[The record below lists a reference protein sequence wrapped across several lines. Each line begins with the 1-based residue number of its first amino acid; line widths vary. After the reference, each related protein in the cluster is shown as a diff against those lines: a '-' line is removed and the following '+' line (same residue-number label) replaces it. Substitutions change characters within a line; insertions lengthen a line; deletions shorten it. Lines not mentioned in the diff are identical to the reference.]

1 MKKLFIVFL
10 ISLISIFGYGQINM
24 SNTPITTCSGTYYD
38 ENGTA
43 NYDKDNFTQTFTPS
57 TAGQSLRFV
66 FTTWSIADINDILT
80 IYDGPST
87 ASPVIGTYTLGTA
100 PGTITAT
107 NVTGQLT
114 LKWVADNSG
123 YSSGWIAT
131 ISCVAPPSVPGN
143 ECSTATLLTVG
154 TSCSYSTYTLTGA
167 TNSTTTPLPTCASY
181 STACEDVWFK
191 AVVPACGR
199 LIIDTQTGAV
209 TDGGMAIY
217 SGTCGALTL
226 IECDDDDSP
235 NGMMP
240 MIDNATLTP
249 GSTIYIRVW
258 EYGGDVIGNFGICV
272 YDPMPPCFGTPA
284 TPTLSASVNPVNC
297 TTMSSIITTTGLS
310 TGCGITYQ
318 WQSSTNGT
326 TWTNMTGQTG
336 TSVTVSPIGDTYY
349 RIVTTCANGGAS
361 SNSSSLLINSNIV
374 PPVNDEP
381 CNATVLTVGTACT
394 FIQSNNG
401 CATASEIL
409 QPTIPAPGC
418 SSYSGGDIWFKVTVP
433 ASGRLI
439 VDMDDVAVTDCG
451 MAWYTSTTS
460 NCNNLNTL
468 VECDDD
474 DSQNGMMPMICRT
487 GALCTVPGN
496 CAQNA
501 TLTPG
506 STVWIRVWEYGND
519 VFGNLEICAYDPGDG
534 GATSTCANATTVS
547 ALPYFNSATT
557 CCKGNEYDITDG
569 CLSSYQDGEDYL
581 YKYTPSSNVI
591 VDISLSG
598 TASYTGIFV
607 TDKCPDN
614 ASANCVGSATSSSG
628 NPSLCGV
635 SLTAGTTYYIMIDT
649 DPTPNCTPFSI
660 NIRESLSPS
669 CGLNYTISD
678 ISYSWT
684 NMTSSTEI
692 TLPIDDRYSEYIP
705 IGFTFCYDG
714 IGYTQLLVSSNA
726 YVIFDAVSCA
736 YNQAT
741 SNATPGGSSD
751 WSIAATVP
759 NSADGPRNCIM
770 FPWMDTDPNDGGTIS
785 YKVIGTAPNRILVI
799 AYEGVA
805 YFDETDCPTQL
816 LTSQVKLFET
826 TNNIEIHIK
835 NRDLCTNWNS
845 GSGIV
850 GLHNYNGTIAK
861 VPTGYNY
868 GTNWTAVNKAWRF
881 TCKCVGCTNPL
892 PVELINF
899 SGERVNDIEITLNW
913 TTASE
918 TNNDRFEVQRK
929 NGNTFETIGIVPGSG
944 NSNSV
949 IDYEYTDN
957 EALKDVQ
964 YYRLKQVDT
973 DGRFDYSDILMIEKY
988 LGYENLHVYPNPATD
1003 EIIIELNYI
1012 GTIMRIKLV
1021 STSGTETVI
1030 GFDRQCDGY
1039 SKFAI
1044 PVNNIENGVY
1054 LIKFETTTETF
1065 YYKDKII
1072 LR

>member
-1 MKKLFIVFL
+1 MKKLFSVFL
-10 ISLISIFGYGQINM
+10 LSLISVFGLAQTYNM
-24 SNTPITTCSGTYYD
+24 SNTDQTTCSGTFYD
-38 ENGTA
+38 PGGTA
-43 NYDKDNFTQTFTPS
+43 NYANSENFEMTFTPS
-57 TAGQSLRFV
+57 TAGQMLQFV
-66 FTTWSIADINDILT
+66 FTTFTTESTTFDFLK
-80 IYDGPST
+80 IYDGPTT
-87 ASPVIGTYTLGTA
+87 ASPLLGTWGGTTG
-100 PGTITAT
+100 PGTVTAT
-107 NVTGQLT
+107 NATGQLT
-114 LKWVADNSG
+114 FVWQSDGSLTYAGWV
-123 YSSGWIAT
+123 AT

-217 SGTCGALTL
+217 SGTCGSLTL

-240 MIDNATLTP
+240 FIDNSTLTP

-272 YDPMPPCFGTPA
+272 YDPMPPCSGTPA

-439 VDMDDVAVTDCG
+439 VDMDDVAVSDCG

-487 GALCTVPGN
+487 GTLCTVPGN

-506 STVWIRVWEYGND
+506 TTVWIRVWEYGND

-534 GATSTCANATTVS
+534 GATSTCTNATTVS

-635 SLTAGTTYYIMIDT
+635 SLTAGTTYYVMIDT

-678 ISYSWT
+678 IAYSWT

-770 FPWMDTDPNDGGTIS
+770 FPW
-785 YKVIGTAPNRILVI
+785 
-799 AYEGVA
+799 
-805 YFDETDCPTQL
+805 
-816 LTSQVKLFET
+816 
-826 TNNIEIHIK
+826 K

-881 TCKCVGCTNPL
+881 TCNCVGCTNPL

-899 SGERVNDIEITLNW
+899 SGERVNDIEIALSW

-918 TNNDRFEVQRK
+918 TNNNYFEVQRLVD
-929 NGNTFETIGIVPGSG
+929 GEFQTIGIVDGSG
-944 NSNSV
+944 NSNEE
-949 IDYEYTDN
+949 ICYEYVDYN
-957 EALKDVQ
+957 VNSNVQ
-964 YYRLKQVDT
+964 YYRLKQVDF
-973 DGRFDYSDILMIEKY
+973 DGAFEYSNVIRVNEVLNTK
-988 LGYENLHVYPNPATD
+988 ENITIYPNPVKD
-1003 EIIIELNYI
+1003 ELNI
-1012 GTIMRIKLV
+1012 TLDFKGVILKLILIDI
-1021 STSGTETVI
+1021 SGKESLV
-1030 GFDRQCDGY
+1030 GFDLLCDGDT
-1039 SKFAI
+1039 KLKI
-1044 PVNNIENGVY
+1044 PIYKIENGIY
-1054 LIKFETTTETF
+1054 MLKFMTTDGDF
-1065 YYKDKII
+1065 YYKNKVII
-1072 LR
+1072 KK

>member
-1 MKKLFIVFL
+1 MKKLITVFL
-10 ISLISIFGYGQINM
+10 LSLISVFGFAQTVTVPFT
-24 SNTPITTCSGTYYD
+24 SSGTWICPAGVTSITVECWGAGGAGGAGGTSNKNGGGGGGGGAYSINSTVAVTPTTVY
-38 ENGTA
+38 NIVVGTGGLGTA
-43 NYDKDNFTQTFTPS
+43 GNGGNGAASIATFGATIVTANGGSGGKSYNNGFAGGNGGVAGTYAGGNGGSGSATYSGGGGGGAGSTGVGNAATGS
-57 TAGQSLRFV
+57 TAGAAKL
-66 FTTWSIADINDILT
+66 N
-80 IYDGPST
+80 
-87 ASPVIGTYTLGTA
+87 
-100 PGTITAT
+100 
-107 NVTGQLT
+107 
-114 LKWVADNSG
+114 
-123 YSSGWIAT
+123 
-131 ISCVAPPSVPGN
+131 
-143 ECSTATLLTVG
+143 
-154 TSCSYSTYTLTGA
+154 
-167 TNSTTTPLPTCASY
+167 
-181 STACEDVWFK
+181 
-191 AVVPACGR
+191 
-199 LIIDTQTGAV
+199 
-209 TDGGMAIY
+209 
-217 SGTCGALTL
+217 
-226 IECDDDDSP
+226 
-235 NGMMP
+235 
-240 MIDNATLTP
+240 
-249 GSTIYIRVW
+249 
-258 EYGGDVIGNFGICV
+258 
-272 YDPMPPCFGTPA
+272 
-284 TPTLSASVNPVNC
+284 
-297 TTMSSIITTTGLS
+297 
-310 TGCGITYQ
+310 
-318 WQSSTNGT
+318 
-326 TWTNMTGQTG
+326 
-336 TSVTVSPIGDTYY
+336 
-349 RIVTTCANGGAS
+349 NGGAGGAGII
-361 SNSSSLLINSNIV
+361 SNSNIGNIGGNYGGGGSGGTKSSVGGSGAAGYVVISYMTPGPCTSIV

-381 CNATVLTVGTACT
+381 CNATLLTVGTACT
-394 FIQSNNG
+394 FAQSNNG

-418 SSYSGGDIWFKVTVP
+418 ASYSGGDIWFKVTVP

-474 DSQNGMMPMICRT
+474 NSQNGMMPMICRT
-487 GALCTVPGN
+487 GTVCTVPGD
-496 CAQNA
+496 CEQNA
-501 TLTPG
+501 TLIPG

-519 VFGNLEICAYDPGDG
+519 DFGNLEICAYDPGDG
-534 GATSTCANATTVS
+534 GATSTCATATTIS

-614 ASANCVGSATSSSG
+614 ASANCVGSATSSTG

-669 CGLNYTISD
+669 CGLDYTISD
-678 ISYSWT
+678 ITYSWT
-684 NMTSSTEI
+684 NMTSSTDI

-714 IGYTQLLVSSNA
+714 IGYTRLLVSSNA

-799 AYEGVA
+799 AYADVA
-805 YFDETDCPTQL
+805 YFDETDCPTQIL
-816 LTSQVKLFET
+816 SSQVKLYET
-826 TNNIEIHIK
+826 SNNIEILIK

-868 GTNWTAVNKAWRF
+868 GTNWTASNKAWRF
-881 TCKCVGCTNPL
+881 TCNCVGCTNPL

-899 SGERVNDIEITLNW
+899 TGNRVNDIEVELKW
-913 TTASE
+913 STASE
-918 TNNDRFEVQRK
+918 TNNDYFEVQRLIDEE
-929 NGNTFETIGIVPGSG
+929 FQTIGIIDGNG
-944 NSNSV
+944 NSNEE
-949 IDYEYTDN
+949 ICYEYVDYNTN
-957 EALKDVQ
+957 SNVQ
-964 YYRLKQVDT
+964 YYRLKQVDY
-973 DGRFDYSDILMIEKY
+973 DGVFEYSNVIRVNEVLNTK
-988 LGYENLHVYPNPATD
+988 ENITIYPNPVKD
-1003 EIIIELNYI
+1003 ELNITLDFKGVILKLMLIDI
-1012 GTIMRIKLV
+1012 GGKESLV
-1021 STSGTETVI
+1021 
-1030 GFDRQCDGY
+1030 GFDLLCDGDT
-1039 SKFAI
+1039 KIKI
-1044 PVNNIENGVY
+1044 PIYKIENGIY
-1054 LIKFETTTETF
+1054 MLKFMTTDGDF

-1072 LR
+1072 IKK